1 MRIFANDN
9 EIKTKIFIRWFGD
22 YKQAARTLSFA
33 YLPMEKSCRVG
44 DKVVM
49 YDNVGKLVF
58 TGMCIDAY
66 YNTSQKVFNVECVDL
81 LYNTLK
87 SKAFGR
93 FTGTAADICRK
104 VCNIFNLSSKVSVSG
119 QSQQLISTGD
129 FTYYDVMAK
138 SLRRD
143 VGNEDFNIRALGNE
157 VYLDVPN
164 GSEAVAILTSQTNI
178 READYSETV
187 RKMINKIAVLDDFG
201 AVITTRQNSE
211 DLSKFGLM
219 QKVVTEQYTDDFKL
233 KMPELHG
240 IDYTASV
247 VVDGDVNCITG
258 KSVNIIEPHTGFNGK
273 FFIINDEHIWQ
284 DDDYFTRLGVLYN
297 VKR

>member
-1 MRIFANDN
+1 MRIFVNDT

-49 YDNVGKLVF
+49 YDDDGKLVF
-58 TGMCIDAY
+58 TGMCIDDY
-66 YNTSQKVFNVECVDL
+66 YNTSQKVFNVECIDL

-104 VCNIFNLSSKVSVSG
+104 VCNIFNLTSKISLAG
-119 QSQQLISTGD
+119 QSQQLITTGD

-138 SLRRD
+138 ALRRD
-143 VGNEDFNIRALGNE
+143 IGTEYFNIRALGNE
-157 VYLDVPN
+157 VYLDIPN
-164 GSEAVAILTSQTNI
+164 GSETVATLTSQTNI

-187 RKMINKIAVLDDFG
+187 RNMINKIVVLDDFG
-201 AVITTRQNSE
+201 AVVTARQNS
-211 DLSKFGLM
+211 DNLSQFGLM
-219 QKVVTEQYTDDFKL
+219 QNVITEQYTDDFKL
-233 KMPELHG
+233 VMPELHG
-240 IDYTASV
+240 IDYTGSLV
-247 VVDGDVNCITG
+247 IDGDIKCLTG
-258 KSVNIIEPHTGFNGK
+258 KNVNIIEPHTGFNGK
-273 FFIINDEHIWQ
+273 FFILNDEHIWQ
-284 DDDYFTRLGVLYN
+284 DDSYITRLGILYN
-297 VKR
+297 G